1 MVDIIEVDIIIITDE
16 DIDLVITIIMDIDII
31 MDIVTELH
39 QDVMGITVTK
49 VSTTDTENR
58 HVMEI
63 TGITRIQDITKII
76 STTGII
82 VLIDLTIIEVLPTD
96 PTIAGALPI
105 ELPADIVQEEDKR

>member
-82 VLIDLTIIEVLPTD
+82 VLIDLTIIEVLLAD
-96 PTIAGALPI
+96 PTITGALPI

>member
-1 MVDIIEVDIIIITDE
+1 MEADTTTTTDV
-16 DIDLVITIIMDIDII
+16 DIDLVITITMDTDILT
-31 MDIVTELH
+31 DVVTEQH
-39 QDVMGITVTK
+39 QDSMAITVTK

-82 VLIDLTIIEVLPTD
+82 VLIDPTIIEVLPTD